1 MLIASRITL
10 GPVMP
15 ADFAPMFRWANDVA
29 AARLDLAYRPVDLK
43 THLQW
48 CESIG
53 SDATRVIF
61 AIRKANEPAIIG
73 YVQISAINPVH
84 RSADIGIRI
93 GEERHRDQGY
103 GKEALRLAVNFC
115 WDHLNLNRV
124 QLIVFKNN
132 ARAIRAYAGVG
143 FKREGRLRK
152 AAFIDGTWT
161 DLIVMA
167 VLRPARRRRSAIG
180 ALAAPAATAGAAPP
194 CRGSA
199 AA

>member
-15 ADFAPMFRWANDVA
+15 GDFAPMFRWANDVA

-53 SDATRVIF
+53 SDTTRVIF

-73 YVQISAINPVH
+73 YVQVSAINPVH

-93 GEERHRDQGY
+93 GEERHRGQGY
-103 GKEALRLAVNFC
+103 GKEALRLALNFC

-124 QLIVFKNN
+124 QLIVFKHN
-132 ARAIRAYAGVG
+132 ARAIRAYAAAG
-143 FKREGRLRK
+143 FRREGRLRK
-152 AAFIDGTWT
+152 AAFIDGAWT
-161 DLIVMA
+161 DLLVMA
-167 VLRPARRRRSAIG
+167 MLRPARRRRPAIG
-180 ALAAPAATAGAAPP
+180 TLVAPAATAA
-194 CRGSA
+194 
-199 AA
+199 